1 MLIEG
6 KPLCN
11 GPRLSDMRTNYV
23 AFGLYKKVTFGGV
36 LESTSMS
43 APAF

>member
-6 KPLCN
+6 KPLCK
-11 GPRLSDMRTNYV
+11 GSRLSYMRTNYV
-23 AFGLYKKVTFGGV
+23 AFGLYKKVTRGGV
-36 LESTSMS
+36 LSSTSMS